1 MEEFRRFKFAFNYLN
16 KERKINEPEQ
26 FWWAVKC
33 FKKLHKISNNT
44 QMVKDFLHQFSVK
57 ALHLGMQYCRYVDH
71 QFTCECEYCFLFD
84 NAKLILLKRN
94 KLAFC
99 FVADVCDIST
109 NLSHRSVCNKKCP
122 ISKFYGFESID
133 KWAPDHLG
141 PSLDYLKI
149 YTVFDSIIH

>member
-1 MEEFRRFKFAFNYLN
+1 MEEFRRIKFAFNYFD

-33 FKKLHKISNNT
+33 FKKLRKISGNT
-44 QMVKDFLHQFSVK
+44 QEVRNFLKQFSVK
-57 ALHLGMQYCRYVDH
+57 SLHLGMQYCRRVDH
-71 QFTCECEYCFLFD
+71 EFTCECNYCFLFD
-84 NAKLILLKRN
+84 NAKLILLRRN

-109 NLSHRSVCNKKCP
+109 NLSYRSICNKGCP
-122 ISKFYGFESID
+122 ISKFYGVGNIN

-149 YTVFDSIIH
+149 YAVFDSIIH